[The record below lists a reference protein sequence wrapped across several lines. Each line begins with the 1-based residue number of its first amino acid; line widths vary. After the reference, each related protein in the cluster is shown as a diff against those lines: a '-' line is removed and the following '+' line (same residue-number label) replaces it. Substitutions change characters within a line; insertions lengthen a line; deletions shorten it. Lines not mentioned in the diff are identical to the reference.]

1 MPKINR
7 SKTTYA
13 NLPEDLATSTI
24 PDAKLMA
31 SINVT
36 VPKGMEKSAEKF
48 IKEAHDYLQDGFKK
62 YVKKEIKKR
71 AGKKDD

>member
-7 SKTTYA
+7 SKTTYQT
-13 NLPEDLATSTI
+13 LPENIGTSTV
-24 PDAKLMA
+24 PDAKVTA
-31 SINVT
+31 SISVV

-48 IKEAHDYLQDGFKK
+48 IKEAHESIQDGFKT

-71 AGKKDD
+71 AEKE

>member
-7 SKTTYA
+7 SKTTYQT
-13 NLPEDLATSTI
+13 LPDDLATSAI
-24 PDAKLMA
+24 PDAKVIV
-31 SINVT
+31 SISVV

-48 IKEAHDYLQDGFKK
+48 IKEAHENVQDGFKR

-71 AGKKDD
+71 TEKE

>member
-7 SKTTYA
+7 SKTTYQT
-13 NLPEDLATSTI
+13 LPDDLATSAI
-24 PDAKLMA
+24 PDAKVIV
-31 SINVT
+31 SISVV

-48 IKEAHDYLQDGFKK
+48 IKEAHENVQDDFKR

-71 AGKKDD
+71 TEKE

>member
-7 SKTTYA
+7 SKTSYQT
-13 NLPEDLATSTI
+13 LPEELATSAI
-24 PDAKLMA
+24 PDAKVIV
-31 SINVT
+31 SISVV

-48 IKEAHDYLQDGFKK
+48 IKEAHDNIQDGFKK

-71 AGKKDD
+71 TEKES